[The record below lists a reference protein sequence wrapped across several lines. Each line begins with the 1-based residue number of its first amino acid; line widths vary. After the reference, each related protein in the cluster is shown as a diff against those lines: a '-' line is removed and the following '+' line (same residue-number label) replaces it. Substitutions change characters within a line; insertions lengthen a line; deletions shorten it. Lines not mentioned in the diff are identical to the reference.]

1 MLGHANFLSK
11 LHPLMANSDLC
22 PSFCPRSGRQ
32 PQSGISPGGLASVLE
47 GAVSPAFGAAIIIM
61 VTVLV
66 SGGAY
71 LWFLRYVC
79 GGCCQPMQVEPTAD
93 GEASKVE
100 EQV

>member
-1 MLGHANFLSK
+1 M
-11 LHPLMANSDLC
+11 PDNSL
-22 PSFCPRSGRQ
+22 PIGSG
-32 PQSGISPGGLASVLE
+32 GISLGGLASVLE
-47 GAVSPAFGAAIIIM
+47 DTVSPAFGATVIIM

-79 GGCCQPMQVEPTAD
+79 GGCCQPMQVEPTVD
-93 GEASKVE
+93 GEGNKVE

>member
-1 MLGHANFLSK
+1 MTLFASGQAVSL
-11 LHPLMANSDLC
+11 PDNSC
-22 PSFCPRSGRQ
+22 QSAQ
-32 PQSGISPGGLASVLE
+32 PEPVASVLE
-47 GAVSPAFGAAIIIM
+47 DTFSPAFGAAIIIM

-93 GEASKVE
+93 GEGNKEE